1 MVLRGGCCRDWPI
14 SRSSTRPIRPA
25 GEAPTAMSLVQRR
38 AVADQ
43 IGEVQRNPLAAARGS
58 GWGFCPLLQLKPDHA
73 AVRSWLHMVRVLSAE
88 LPNMAGMLTN
98 ELVKAQVASAVLTG
112 FLLAITPDE
121 RATAARPR
129 IVKRVVD
136 RLHEDPARAWT
147 VADMAEIAGVSVRRL
162 QEGFQEYL
170 GTSPMAYLRDVRLTR
185 IHEELSRHQRN
196 STIAEIAARWGFPH
210 TG

>member
-98 ELVKAQVASAVLTG
+98 ELVKAQVRSEEHTSELQSRENLVCR
-112 FLLAITPDE
+112 LLLE
-121 RATAARPR
+121 
-129 IVKRVVD
+129 
-136 RLHEDPARAWT
+136 
-147 VADMAEIAGVSVRRL
+147 
-162 QEGFQEYL
+162 
-170 GTSPMAYLRDVRLTR
+170 
-185 IHEELSRHQRN
+185 
-196 STIAEIAARWGFPH
+196 
-210 TG
+210 

>member
-1 MVLRGGCCRDWPI
+1 M
-14 SRSSTRPIRPA
+14 T
-25 GEAPTAMSLVQRR
+25 SLVQRR

-210 TG
+210 TGRFAAAYRRRYGVLPSKTREG

>member
-1 MVLRGGCCRDWPI
+1 
-14 SRSSTRPIRPA
+14 
-25 GEAPTAMSLVQRR
+25 
-38 AVADQ
+38 
-43 IGEVQRNPLAAARGS
+43 
-58 GWGFCPLLQLKPDHA
+58 
-73 AVRSWLHMVRVLSAE
+73 MVRVLSAE

-147 VADMAEIAGVSVRRL
+147 VADMAEIAGVSVR
-162 QEGFQEYL
+162 
-170 GTSPMAYLRDVRLTR
+170 
-185 IHEELSRHQRN
+185 
-196 STIAEIAARWGFPH
+196 
-210 TG
+210 